1 MMTPG
6 NVKEES
12 RNYWKTKKG
21 FAESMRN
28 KRDVFGKFDIPE
40 LPQLIFVS
48 AIRSVRSK
56 LTLYDFSAN

>member
-40 LPQLIFVS
+40 YYLS
-48 AIRSVRSK
+48 
-56 LTLYDFSAN
+56 